1 MKCVA
6 SSTLRSAVTTLLV
19 AAAVSISPKVLAQ
32 TTYQNDGFVDGTAAG
47 FQGGF
52 VPGEIAAACFTPPAG
67 DYPIRLQRMQFLF
80 GGDRIGATLFQTI
93 KVWTRGGD
101 GAPPSNLVV
110 SQEEIEITSANDA
123 FSEFDLT
130 QFSLLVT
137 EPFCVG
143 IEFSNAGLP
152 SVARDDD
159 GSNARPGNN
168 WIYASDGLGGFA
180 WNQSILFGV
189 QGDWIIRVIGSPT
202 GGGGGTPDTG
212 TPDTGTPDTGTPDT
226 GTPDTGTPDAGTPDA
241 GTPDAGNLT
250 PVIFSVEQQGAS
262 PNEDIIVLVEGQHLL
277 ESYRY
282 RVGGASLDEVIA
294 NPNGQTV
301 EGILFASDNP
311 GPGTYDLEIR
321 GDFPGSIVDE
331 RDAITIEPLP
341 PQLSGIT
348 PTTLTLG
355 TDQPVTITGSSLVGP
370 ITLLVGGQAV
380 PGAVALNEQLVTATI
395 PGNLLSAPGAYPVLL
410 TNAYGTAAPLSITAV
425 AAAAEPVPV
434 ASGCS
439 ASPASRGA
447 YGLFGLLVLGLL
459 VRRRRA

>member
-6 SSTLRSAVTTLLV
+6 SSTLRAAGVSLLAAAALLV
-19 AAAVSISPKVLAQ
+19 ASPALAQ

-52 VPGEIAAACFTPPAG
+52 IPGEMAAACFTPPPG

-80 GGDRIGATLFQTI
+80 GGDRIGATVFQTM

-110 SQEEIEITSANDA
+110 SQEEVEVTAANDA

-189 QGDWIIRVIGSPT
+189 QGDWIIRVIGTPS
-202 GGGGGTPDTG
+202 GGGTG
-212 TPDTGTPDTGTPDT
+212 NPDTGTPDT
-226 GTPDTGTPDAGTPDA
+226 GTPDTGTPDAGTPTPDTGTPDA
-241 GTPDAGNLT
+241 GTPDAGNAT
-250 PVIFSVEQQGAS
+250 PVIFNVEQQGAS
-262 PNEDIIVLVEGQHLL
+262 PEEDIIVLIEGQNLRD
-277 ESYRY
+277 SYRY
-282 RVGGASLDEVIA
+282 RVGSASLDDIIA
-294 NPNGQTV
+294 NPNGQLV
-301 EGILFASDNP
+301 EGILFADDNP

-321 GDFPGSIVDE
+321 GDFPGTSVDE
-331 RDAITIEPLP
+331 RDAITIEPNP
-341 PQLSGIT
+341 PQLSSIT
-348 PTTLTLG
+348 PTSLTLG
-355 TDQPVTITGSSLVGP
+355 SDQPVTITGTSLVGP

-380 PGAVALNEQLVTATI
+380 PGAVALNEQLITATI
-395 PGNLLSAPGAYPVLL
+395 PGNLLSAPGAYPVLV
-410 TNAYGTAAPLSITAV
+410 TNAYGTAAPLTITAV
-425 AAAAEPVPV
+425 EAPAEPAPLS
-434 ASGCS
+434 SGCVATPTAPRS
-439 ASPASRGA
+439 VAPLA
-447 YGLFGLLVLGLL
+447 LLLLGLL